1 MAGAEVA
8 PAMSKNATTLKP
20 KAPPARKAAV
30 RSSVIRLGYVPLLDA
45 APLLVAEELGLF
57 EKAGLRVELCSE
69 MGWGTVREKIVYG
82 ELEATHAPGGLLLS
96 ILFGTHAP
104 ACAVSTDFILNLQ
117 GNAIT
122 LSRRLW
128 SKGVRDGQ
136 TLKLMIRSEAP
147 HRPVF
152 AVVSPFSSHHFLMRK
167 WLRNSGIDPDHDVRI
182 AVLPPPLV
190 GEHMNVGH
198 IDGFCAGEPWNSL
211 AALNGDGWIVATSE
225 TLERNHPEKILLCRD
240 TFIHGRAEEY
250 AELRKALS
258 TACRYCDVKENR
270 PALVEMMLARKWF
283 PGSHEALAN
292 ALIGPYSTGAAP
304 AELRDPFVSFYR
316 GDANRATRQRAAWIL
331 ESTLESGAL
340 RLDASQRR
348 AALGAFL
355 EPQA

>member
-1 MAGAEVA
+1 MTSAEWIPV
-8 PAMSKNATTLKP
+8 MSKIATSIKP
-20 KAPPARKAAV
+20 KAPLARKGGA
-30 RSSVIRLGYVPLLDA
+30 RSAVIRLGYVPLLDA
-45 APLLVAEELGLF
+45 APLLVADELGLF
-57 EKAGLRVELCSE
+57 EKAGLDVELCRE

-82 ELEATHAPGGLLLS
+82 ELEATHAPGGLLFS

-104 ACAVSTDFILNLQ
+104 PCEVSTDFILNLQ

-128 SKGVRDGQ
+128 AKGVRDGQ

-152 AVVSPFSSHHFLMRK
+152 AVVSPFSSHHFLLRK
-167 WLRNSGIDPDHDVRI
+167 WLKSAGIDPDRDVRI

-190 GEHMNVGH
+190 GEHMNTGH

-211 AALNGDGWIVATSE
+211 AALNGDGWVVATSE
-225 TLERNHPEKILLCRD
+225 TLERGHPEKIVLCRD
-240 TFIHGRAEEY
+240 SFLSDRADEY

-258 TACRYCDVKENR
+258 AACRYCDVPENR
-270 PALVEMMLARKWF
+270 PAMVEMMLARKWF

-292 ALIGPYSTGAAP
+292 ALIGPYSTGAGP

-331 ESTLESGAL
+331 ESTLDSGAL
-340 RLDASQRR
+340 RLDSPQRR
-348 AALGAFL
+348 AALEAFL

>member
-1 MAGAEVA
+1 
-8 PAMSKNATTLKP
+8 MSKSATTTKTKGVP
-20 KAPPARKAAV
+20 VRKAAT

-45 APLLVAEELGLF
+45 APLLAAEELGLF
-57 EKAGLRVELCSE
+57 ERAGLDVELCGE

-82 ELEATHAPGGLLLS
+82 ELDATHAPGGLLFS

-104 ACAVSTDFILNLQ
+104 PCAVSTDFILNLQ
-117 GNAIT
+117 GNALT

-128 SKGVRDGQ
+128 AKGVRDGQ

-167 WLRNSGIDPDHDVRI
+167 WLRNAGIDPDRDVRI

-190 GEHMNVGH
+190 GEHMNAGH

-225 TLERNHPEKILLCRD
+225 TLERHHPEKILLCRD
-240 TFIHGRAEEY
+240 TLRTGRTEEY
-250 AELRKALS
+250 AALRKVLTA
-258 TACRYCDVKENR
+258 ACRYCDVPENR

-283 PGSHEALAN
+283 PAGREALAN
-292 ALIGPYSTGAAP
+292 ALVGPYSTGAGP
-304 AELRDPFVSFYR
+304 ADLRDPFVSFYR

-331 ESTLESGAL
+331 DSTLESGAL
-340 RLDASQRR
+340 RLDASRRR
-348 AALGAFL
+348 AGLEAFRD
-355 EPQA
+355 PQS